1 MAEEL
6 TSPNAA
12 GARARALVPAVLFAV
27 LLGVCG
33 VTLYKIQHRG
43 LDLHEIKSPL
53 IGRPAPVFRLPS
65 LADPTV
71 MVSNETFAG
80 RPYLVNVWGTWCGEC
95 RAEHGVL
102 LEIARRAELP
112 VIGLDWR
119 DERGI
124 AGRYLATLGNPYSV
138 VASDDDGRVAIDWG
152 VYGAPETFL
161 VGADGQIKHKHVG
174 ALSIDVW
181 EHDFVPRLKAGTAA
195 VAAVTP

>member
-1 MAEEL
+1 MADER
-6 TSPNAA
+6 TSPGV
-12 GARARALVPAVLFAV
+12 GATRARALVPAVLFAV

-53 IGRPAPVFRLPS
+53 IGRPAPVFHLPS
-65 LADPTV
+65 LADPAVT
-71 MVSNETFAG
+71 VSNEVFAG
-80 RPYLVNVWGTWCGEC
+80 RPYVVNVWGTWCGEC

-102 LEIARRAELP
+102 LEIARRAEVP

-119 DERGI
+119 DDRGR

-161 VGADGQIKHKHVG
+161 VGADGLIKHKHVG
-174 ALSIDVW
+174 ALSMAVW
-181 EHDFVPRLKAGTAA
+181 ERDFVPRLTSGTAA